1 MNPFWAISEGGGGAG
16 GGGITER
23 MYLFLKTNTIIN
35 LKLIAAGGYIFNTF
49 YCRIWLTKSCYKL
62 KVPNINSNN
71 VTMCII
77 FNDWDRVNLKPLDR
91 GNWWKGSYWSFDLL
105 FLMLQRITFCHH
117 QMKPAIKN
125 LDSLKAK
132 VWCPSFWWIS
142 SCSWNCF
149 TNQREII
156 CVGIAVM

>member
-1 MNPFWAISEGGGGAG
+1 MQKRQNDLWFSVALLPLHLFNINLIIPLSPLLYNILLSLKSVTLTWK
-16 GGGITER
+16 ER
-23 MYLFLKTNTIIN
+23 MYLFLKTNAIIN

-49 YCRIWLTKSCYKL
+49 YCRIWLTKSCHKL
-62 KVPNINSNN
+62 KIPNINSNN

-91 GNWWKGSYWSFDLL
+91 GNWRKGSYWSFDLL
-105 FLMLQRITFCHH
+105 FLILQRITFCHH

-132 VWCPSFWWIS
+132 V
-142 SCSWNCF
+142 
-149 TNQREII
+149 
-156 CVGIAVM
+156 

>member
-1 MNPFWAISEGGGGAG
+1 MIYTRIWTHSGPYQRGGGGAG

-23 MYLFLKTNTIIN
+23 MYLFLKTNAIIN

-49 YCRIWLTKSCYKL
+49 YCRIWLTKSCHKL
-62 KVPNINSNN
+62 KIPNINSNN

-91 GNWWKGSYWSFDLL
+91 GNWRKGSYWSFDLL
-105 FLMLQRITFCHH
+105 FLILQRITFCHH

-132 VWCPSFWWIS
+132 V
-142 SCSWNCF
+142 
-149 TNQREII
+149 
-156 CVGIAVM
+156 